1 MYQTPFKIKAEAIQL
16 ISDIAEKQA
25 LCGGKGEKCASYRSL
40 LREYLPDKFRQG
52 YGTGRLP
59 FLMQD
64 LLGWLDKAPDHILI
78 KGCELLYELETNQP
92 FDDDNGEIGRRC
104 LLSLLGTWN
113 PVFRSLPLEDEVA
126 ASQSQYRYALRAAG
140 DAGDSG
146 VFITFMLHLILAAL
160 EKCRGTNEA
169 APKVGTAAKPAGP
182 GKIKGSDGIAGDPI
196 NDPIKSDLI
205 NDLLNAL
212 TETPAAT
219 YDDLAAKLGV
229 SAATVKRRLA
239 ELKNSGAITREGSK
253 KAGTWKVN

>member
-25 LCGGKGEKCASYRSL
+25 LCGGKGEKCATYRSL
-40 LREYLPDKFRQG
+40 LKEYLPDKFRQG

-92 FDDDNGEIGRRC
+92 FEADNGVIGRRC
-104 LLSLLGTWN
+104 LLALLGTWN
-113 PVFRSLPLEDEVA
+113 PVFQSLSLEAEVE
-126 ASQSQYRYALRAAG
+126 ASQSQYRYALRASS

-160 EKCRGTNEA
+160 EKCGRSVKPA
-169 APKVGTAAKPAGP
+169 AMAKP
-182 GKIKGSDGIAGDPI
+182 DGTDS
-196 NDPIKSDLI
+196 IKSDLI
-205 NDLLNAL
+205 NDLLKIL
-212 TETPAAT
+212 TQKPDAT
-219 YDDLAAKLGV
+219 YDDLSADLGV

-239 ELKNSGAITREGSK
+239 DLKKAGAITREGSK
-253 KAGTWKVN
+253 KVGTWKVN

>member
-16 ISDIAEKQA
+16 ISDIAELQA

-126 ASQSQYRYALRAAG
+126 ASQSQYRYALRTAG

-160 EKCRGTNEA
+160 EKGGKGAGGARA
-169 APKVGTAAKPAGP
+169 AVAGVKAAGAGRV
-182 GKIKGSDGIAGDPI
+182 KGSGG
-196 NDPIKSDLI
+196 
-205 NDLLNAL
+205 DLLNAL
-212 TETPAAT
+212 AETPAAT
-219 YDDLAAKLGV
+219 YDELAAKLGV
-229 SAATVKRRLA
+229 SPATVKRRLA
-239 ELKNSGAITREGSK
+239 DLKKAGAITREGSK
-253 KAGTWKVN
+253 KAGTWKVIG

>member
-126 ASQSQYRYALRAAG
+126 ASQSQYRYALRAG
-140 DAGDSG
+140 SDAGDSG

-160 EKCRGTNEA
+160 EKCGKGAGGARAVTGVKA
-169 APKVGTAAKPAGP
+169 AGAGRV
-182 GKIKGSDGIAGDPI
+182 KGSGG
-196 NDPIKSDLI
+196 
-205 NDLLNAL
+205 DLLNAL
-212 TETPAAT
+212 AETPDAT
-219 YDDLAAKLGV
+219 YDELAAKLGV
-229 SAATVKRRLA
+229 SPATVKRRLA
-239 ELKNSGAITREGSK
+239 DLKKAGAITREGSK

>member
-40 LREYLPDKFRQG
+40 LKEYLPDKFRQG

-92 FDDDNGEIGRRC
+92 FEADNGVIGRRC
-104 LLSLLGTWN
+104 LLALLGTWN
-113 PVFRSLPLEDEVA
+113 PVFQNLSLEAEVE
-126 ASQSQYRYALRAAG
+126 ASQSQYRYALRASS
-140 DAGDSG
+140 DSGDSG

-160 EKCRGTNEA
+160 EKCGRS
-169 APKVGTAAKPAGP
+169 VKPAAMARVKAAGV
-182 GKIKGSDGIAGDPI
+182 KGSGG
-196 NDPIKSDLI
+196 
-205 NDLLNAL
+205 DLLNAL
-212 TETPAAT
+212 AETPAAT
-219 YDDLAAKLGV
+219 YDELAAKLGV
-229 SAATVKRRLA
+229 SPATVKRRLA
-239 ELKNSGAITREGSK
+239 DLKKAGTITREGSK

>member
-16 ISDIAEKQA
+16 ISDIAELQA

-113 PVFRSLPLEDEVA
+113 TVFLGLPLEDEVA
-126 ASQSQYRYALRAAG
+126 ASQSQYRYALRTAG

-160 EKCRGTNEA
+160 EKCGKGAGGARAVAGVKA
-169 APKVGTAAKPAGP
+169 AR
-182 GKIKGSDGIAGDPI
+182 IKGSGG
-196 NDPIKSDLI
+196 
-205 NDLLNAL
+205 DLLNAL
-212 TETPAAT
+212 AETPAAT
-219 YDDLAAKLGV
+219 YDELAAKLGV
-229 SAATVKRRLA
+229 SPATVKRRLA
-239 ELKNSGAITREGSK
+239 DLKKAGTITREGSK

>member
-16 ISDIAEKQA
+16 ISDIAELQA
-25 LCGGKGEKCASYRSL
+25 LCGGKGEKCAYYRSL

-113 PVFRSLPLEDEVA
+113 TVFLGLPLEDEVA
-126 ASQSQYRYALRAAG
+126 ASQSQYRYALRTAG

-160 EKCRGTNEA
+160 EKCQGTGGARAVAGVKA
-169 APKVGTAAKPAGP
+169 AGAGR
-182 GKIKGSDGIAGDPI
+182 IKGSGG
-196 NDPIKSDLI
+196 
-205 NDLLNAL
+205 DLLNAL
-212 TETPAAT
+212 VEDPAAT
-219 YDDLAAKLGV
+219 YDQLAAKLGV
-229 SAATVKRRLA
+229 SPATVKRRLA
-239 ELKNSGAITREGSK
+239 DLKKAGAITREGSK

>member
-16 ISDIAEKQA
+16 ISDIAELQA

-113 PVFRSLPLEDEVA
+113 PVFRSLPLEDEVT
-126 ASQSQYRYALRAAG
+126 ASQSQYRYALRAG
-140 DAGDSG
+140 SDAGDSG

-160 EKCRGTNEA
+160 EKCKVAGGARA
-169 APKVGTAAKPAGP
+169 AVAGVKAAGV
-182 GKIKGSDGIAGDPI
+182 KGSGGD
-196 NDPIKSDLI
+196 LV

-212 TETPAAT
+212 AETPAAT
-219 YDDLAAKLGV
+219 YDELAAKLGV
-229 SAATVKRRLA
+229 SPATVKRRLTD
-239 ELKNSGAITREGSK
+239 LKKAGAITREGSK

>member
-16 ISDIAEKQA
+16 ISDIAELQA
-25 LCGGKGEKCASYRSL
+25 ICGGKGEKCASYRAL
-40 LREYLPDKFRQG
+40 LREYLPEKFRQG

-92 FDDDNGEIGRRC
+92 FDEDNGEIGRRC

-113 PVFRSLPLEDEVA
+113 PVFQSLPLEEVVA

-160 EKCRGTNEA
+160 EKCKEA
-169 APKVGTAAKPAGP
+169 GAAKPVARV
-182 GKIKGSDGIAGDPI
+182 KGSSGIACDPI
-196 NDPIKSDLI
+196 NTSTKGSDLI

-212 TETPAAT
+212 SKNPGAT
-219 YDDLAAKLGV
+219 YDELAAQLGV
-229 SAATVKRRLA
+229 SPATIKRRLTA
-239 ELKNSGAITREGSK
+239 LKAVGTITRVGSK

>member
-16 ISDIAEKQA
+16 ISDIAELQA
-25 LCGGKGEKCASYRSL
+25 LCGGKGEKCASYRAL

-64 LLGWLDKAPDHILI
+64 LLGWVDKAPDHILI
-78 KGCELLYELETNQP
+78 KGCEMLYELETNQP
-92 FDDDNGEIGRRC
+92 FDEDNGEIGRGC
-104 LLSLLGTWN
+104 LLALLGTWN
-113 PVFRSLPLEDEVA
+113 PVFQSLPLEEEVA
-126 ASQSQYRYALRAAG
+126 SSQSQYRYALRAAG

-160 EKCRGTNEA
+160 EKCKGAGAGASR
-169 APKVGTAAKPAGP
+169 PAAKSAAN
-182 GKIKGSDGIAGDPI
+182 KGSSGVACDPI
-196 NDPIKSDLI
+196 NAPTKGGDLI

-212 TETPAAT
+212 AKNPGAT
-219 YDDLAAKLGV
+219 YDDLAAQLGV
-229 SAATVKRRLA
+229 SPATIKRRLTA
-239 ELKNSGAITREGSK
+239 LKTVGTITRVGSK

>member
-16 ISDIAEKQA
+16 ISDIAELQA

-126 ASQSQYRYALRAAG
+126 ASQSQYRYALRTAG

-160 EKCRGTNEA
+160 EKCNKGAGGAQAVAGVKA
-169 APKVGTAAKPAGP
+169 AR
-182 GKIKGSDGIAGDPI
+182 IKGSGG
-196 NDPIKSDLI
+196 DLI

-212 TETPAAT
+212 AETPAAT
-219 YDDLAAKLGV
+219 YDELAAKLGV
-229 SAATVKRRLA
+229 SPATVKRRLA
-239 ELKNSGAITREGSK
+239 DLKKAGTITREGSK

>member
-1 MYQTPFKIKAEAIQL
+1 MFKIKAEAIQL

-40 LREYLPDKFRQG
+40 LKEYLPDKFRQG

-64 LLGWLDKAPDHILI
+64 LLGWMDKAPDHILI

-92 FDDDNGEIGRRC
+92 FEADNGVIGRRC
-104 LLSLLGTWN
+104 LLALLGTWN
-113 PVFRSLPLEDEVA
+113 PVFQSLSLEAEVE
-126 ASQSQYRYALRAAG
+126 ASQSQYRYALRASS

-146 VFITFMLHLILAAL
+146 MFITFMLHLILAAL
-160 EKCRGTNEA
+160 ERCDRS
-169 APKVGTAAKPAGP
+169 VKPAAMARVKAAGV
-182 GKIKGSDGIAGDPI
+182 KGSG
-196 NDPIKSDLI
+196 SDLI

-212 TETPAAT
+212 AETPAAT
-219 YDDLAAKLGV
+219 YDELAAKLGV
-229 SAATVKRRLA
+229 SPATVKRRLA
-239 ELKNSGAITREGSK
+239 DLKKAGTITREGSK

>member
-16 ISDIAEKQA
+16 ISDIAELQA

-126 ASQSQYRYALRAAG
+126 ASQSQYRYALRTAG

-160 EKCRGTNEA
+160 EKCDKGAGGAQA
-169 APKVGTAAKPAGP
+169 AVARVKAAG
-182 GKIKGSDGIAGDPI
+182 IKGSG
-196 NDPIKSDLI
+196 SDLI

-212 TETPAAT
+212 AETPAAT
-219 YDDLAAKLGV
+219 YDELAAKLGV
-229 SAATVKRRLA
+229 SPATVKRRLA
-239 ELKNSGAITREGSK
+239 DLKKAGAITREGSK

>member
-16 ISDIAEKQA
+16 ISDIAELQA

-113 PVFRSLPLEDEVA
+113 PVFLGLPLEDEVA
-126 ASQSQYRYALRAAG
+126 ASQSQYRYALRVAG

-160 EKCRGTNEA
+160 EKCKGAGGARA
-169 APKVGTAAKPAGP
+169 AVAGVKAAG
-182 GKIKGSDGIAGDPI
+182 IKGSGG
-196 NDPIKSDLI
+196 
-205 NDLLNAL
+205 DLLNAL
-212 TETPAAT
+212 VEDPAAT
-219 YDDLAAKLGV
+219 YDQLAAKLGV
-229 SAATVKRRLA
+229 SPATVKRRLA
-239 ELKNSGAITREGSK
+239 DLKKASVITREGSK

>member
-16 ISDIAEKQA
+16 ISDIAELQA
-25 LCGGKGEKCASYRSL
+25 LCGGKGEKCASYRTL

-113 PVFRSLPLEDEVA
+113 PVFLNLPLEAEVA
-126 ASQSQYRYALRAAG
+126 ASQSQYRYALRASS

-146 VFITFMLHLILAAL
+146 MFITFMLHLILAAL
-160 EKCRGTNEA
+160 GGTTVKRSKKA
-169 APKVGTAAKPAGP
+169 
-182 GKIKGSDGIAGDPI
+182 SSDPI

-219 YDDLAAKLGV
+219 YDELAAKLGV

-239 ELKNSGAITREGSK
+239 DLKKAGKVVREGSK

>member
-25 LCGGKGEKCASYRSL
+25 LCGGKGEKCATYRSL
-40 LREYLPDKFRQG
+40 LKEYLPDKFRQG

-92 FDDDNGEIGRRC
+92 FEADNGVIGRRC
-104 LLSLLGTWN
+104 LLALLGTWN

-126 ASQSQYRYALRAAG
+126 ASQSQYRYALRAG
-140 DAGDSG
+140 SDAGDSG

-160 EKCRGTNEA
+160 EKCGKGAGGARAVAGV
-169 APKVGTAAKPAGP
+169 KVAGG
-182 GKIKGSDGIAGDPI
+182 GKVKGSGG
-196 NDPIKSDLI
+196 
-205 NDLLNAL
+205 DLLNILA
-212 TETPAAT
+212 ETPAAT
-219 YDDLAAKLGV
+219 YDELAAKLGV
-229 SAATVKRRLA
+229 SPATVKRRLA
-239 ELKNSGAITREGSK
+239 DLKKAGTITREGSK

>member
-40 LREYLPDKFRQG
+40 LTEYLPDKFRQG

-92 FDDDNGEIGRRC
+92 FETDNGAIGRRC
-104 LLSLLGTWN
+104 LLALLGTWN
-113 PVFRSLPLEDEVA
+113 PVFQSLSLEAEVE
-126 ASQSQYRYALRAAG
+126 ASQSQYRYALRASS
-140 DAGDSG
+140 DSGDSG

-160 EKCRGTNEA
+160 EKCDRS
-169 APKVGTAAKPAGP
+169 VKPAAMARVKAAGV
-182 GKIKGSDGIAGDPI
+182 KGSG
-196 NDPIKSDLI
+196 SDLI

-212 TETPAAT
+212 AETPAAT
-219 YDDLAAKLGV
+219 YDELAAKLGV
-229 SAATVKRRLA
+229 SPATVKRRLA
-239 ELKNSGAITREGSK
+239 DLKKAGTITREGSK

>member
-25 LCGGKGEKCASYRSL
+25 LCGGKGEKCTSYRSL
-40 LREYLPDKFRQG
+40 LKEYLPDKFRQG

-126 ASQSQYRYALRAAG
+126 ASQSQYRYALRASS
-140 DAGDSG
+140 DSGDSG

-160 EKCRGTNEA
+160 EKCKVAGGARA
-169 APKVGTAAKPAGP
+169 AVAGVKAAG
-182 GKIKGSDGIAGDPI
+182 IKGSGGDAGDPI
-196 NDPIKSDLI
+196 KTDLI
-205 NDLLNAL
+205 NAL
-212 TETPAAT
+212 AETPAAT
-219 YDDLAAKLGV
+219 YDELAAKLGV
-229 SAATVKRRLA
+229 SPATIKRRLA
-239 ELKNSGAITREGSK
+239 DLKKAGTIERVGSK

>member
-16 ISDIAEKQA
+16 ISDIAELQA
-25 LCGGKGEKCASYRSL
+25 ICGGKGEKCASYRAL
-40 LREYLPDKFRQG
+40 LREYLPEKFRQG

-92 FDDDNGEIGRRC
+92 FDEDNGEIGRGC

-113 PVFRSLPLEDEVA
+113 PVFQGLPLEEEVA

-160 EKCRGTNEA
+160 EKYGNN
-169 APKVGTAAKPAGP
+169 
-182 GKIKGSDGIAGDPI
+182 KGSSGVACDPI
-196 NDPIKSDLI
+196 NASVKGGDLI

-212 TETPAAT
+212 AKNPGAT
-219 YDDLAAKLGV
+219 YDDLAAQLGV
-229 SAATVKRRLA
+229 SPATIKRRLTA
-239 ELKNSGAITREGSK
+239 LKAVGTITRVGSK

>member
-16 ISDIAEKQA
+16 ISDIAELQA
-25 LCGGKGEKCASYRSL
+25 ICGGKGEKCASYRAL
-40 LREYLPDKFRQG
+40 LREYLPEKFRQG

-92 FDDDNGEIGRRC
+92 FDEDNGEIGRRC

-113 PVFRSLPLEDEVA
+113 PVFQSLPLEEVVA
-126 ASQSQYRYALRAAG
+126 ARQSQYRYALRAAG

-160 EKCRGTNEA
+160 EKCKGA
-169 APKVGTAAKPAGP
+169 GAAKPEARG
-182 GKIKGSDGIAGDPI
+182 KGSSGVACDPI
-196 NDPIKSDLI
+196 NASAKGGDLI

-212 TETPAAT
+212 AKNPGAT
-219 YDDLAAKLGV
+219 YDDLAAQLGV
-229 SAATVKRRLA
+229 SPATIKRRLTA
-239 ELKNSGAITREGSK
+239 LKTVGTISRVGSK

>member
-16 ISDIAEKQA
+16 ISDIAEMQA
-25 LCGGKGEKCASYRSL
+25 ICGGKGEKCASYRSL
-40 LREYLPDKFRQG
+40 LREYLPEKFRQG

-92 FDDDNGEIGRRC
+92 FDEDNGEIGRRC

-113 PVFRSLPLEDEVA
+113 PVFQSLPLEEVVA

-160 EKCRGTNEA
+160 EKYGNN
-169 APKVGTAAKPAGP
+169 
-182 GKIKGSDGIAGDPI
+182 KGSNGVGCDPI
-196 NDPIKSDLI
+196 NASAKGGDLI

-212 TETPAAT
+212 AKNPGAT
-219 YDDLAAKLGV
+219 YDDLAAQLGV
-229 SAATVKRRLA
+229 SPATVKRRLTA
-239 ELKNSGAITREGSK
+239 LKAVGTITRVGSK

>member
-16 ISDIAEKQA
+16 ISDIAELQA
-25 LCGGKGEKCASYRSL
+25 ICGGKGEKCASYRVL
-40 LREYLPDKFRQG
+40 LREYLPEKFRQG

-92 FDDDNGEIGRRC
+92 FDEDNGEIGRRC

-113 PVFRSLPLEDEVA
+113 PVFQSLPLEEEVA

-146 VFITFMLHLILAAL
+146 VFITFMLHLIMAAL
-160 EKCRGTNEA
+160 EKCKGA
-169 APKVGTAAKPAGP
+169 GAAKPGTRV
-182 GKIKGSDGIAGDPI
+182 KGSSGVAADPI
-196 NDPIKSDLI
+196 NAPARGCDLI

-212 TETPAAT
+212 AKNPGAT
-219 YDDLAAKLGV
+219 YDDLAAQLGV
-229 SAATVKRRLA
+229 SPATIKRRLTA
-239 ELKNSGAITREGSK
+239 LKTVGTITRVGSK

>member
-16 ISDIAEKQA
+16 ISDIAELQA

-113 PVFRSLPLEDEVA
+113 PVFLGLPLEDEVA
-126 ASQSQYRYALRAAG
+126 ASQSQYRYALRAG
-140 DAGDSG
+140 SDAGDSG

-160 EKCRGTNEA
+160 EKCGRS
-169 APKVGTAAKPAGP
+169 VKPAAMA
-182 GKIKGSDGIAGDPI
+182 KSAGT
-196 NDPIKSDLI
+196 DPIKSDLI
-205 NDLLNAL
+205 NDLLKIL
-212 TETPAAT
+212 TQKPDAT
-219 YDDLAAKLGV
+219 YDDLSADLGV

-239 ELKNSGAITREGSK
+239 DLKKAGAIAREGSK
-253 KAGTWKVN
+253 KNGTWKVN

>member
-16 ISDIAEKQA
+16 ISDIAELQA
-25 LCGGKGEKCASYRSL
+25 ICGGKGEKCASYRAL
-40 LREYLPDKFRQG
+40 LREYLPEKFRQG

-92 FDDDNGEIGRRC
+92 FDEDNGEIGRRC

-113 PVFRSLPLEDEVA
+113 PVFQSLPLEEVVA

-160 EKCRGTNEA
+160 EKCKG
-169 APKVGTAAKPAGP
+169 AG
-182 GKIKGSDGIAGDPI
+182 GVKLETRVKGSSSVTGDPI
-196 NDPIKSDLI
+196 NAPAKGGDLI

-212 TETPAAT
+212 AKNPGAT
-219 YDDLAAKLGV
+219 YDDLAAQLGV
-229 SAATVKRRLA
+229 SPATIKRRLTA
-239 ELKNSGAITREGSK
+239 LKTVGTITRVGSK

>member
-16 ISDIAEKQA
+16 ISDIAELQA

-52 YGTGRLP
+52 SGTGRLP

-92 FDDDNGEIGRRC
+92 FDEDNGVIGRGC
-104 LLSLLGTWN
+104 LLALLGTWN
-113 PVFRSLPLEDEVA
+113 PVFQSLPLEEVVA
-126 ASQSQYRYALRAAG
+126 ASQSQYRYALRTAG

-160 EKCRGTNEA
+160 EKCKVAGGARA
-169 APKVGTAAKPAGP
+169 AGKTAVV
-182 GKIKGSDGIAGDPI
+182 KGSSSSASGGVG
-196 NDPIKSDLI
+196 DPIKSDLI

-212 TETPAAT
+212 AETPAAT
-219 YDDLAAKLGV
+219 YDDLAAQLGV
-229 SAATVKRRLA
+229 SPATVKRRLGD
-239 ELKNSGAITREGSK
+239 LKKAGAITREGSK

>member
-16 ISDIAEKQA
+16 ISDIAELQA

-92 FDDDNGEIGRRC
+92 FDADNGEIGRRC

-126 ASQSQYRYALRAAG
+126 ASQSQYRYALRAG
-140 DAGDSG
+140 SDAGDSG
-146 VFITFMLHLILAAL
+146 VFITFMLHLILVAL
-160 EKCRGTNEA
+160 EKCQGAGTIRAVSN
-169 APKVGTAAKPAGP
+169 KSMTR
-182 GKIKGSDGIAGDPI
+182 DPI
-196 NDPIKSDLI
+196 SDPIKSDLI

-212 TETPAAT
+212 VETPAAT
-219 YDDLAAKLGV
+219 YDELAAKLGV
-229 SAATVKRRLA
+229 SPATVKRRLA
-239 ELKNSGAITREGSK
+239 DLKKAGTITREGSK

>member
-16 ISDIAEKQA
+16 ISDIAELQA

-126 ASQSQYRYALRAAG
+126 ASQSQYRYALRAG
-140 DAGDSG
+140 SDAGDSG

-160 EKCRGTNEA
+160 EKCGKGAGGARA
-169 APKVGTAAKPAGP
+169 AVAGVKAAGAGRVKV
-182 GKIKGSDGIAGDPI
+182 SDG
-196 NDPIKSDLI
+196 DLI

-212 TETPAAT
+212 AETPAAT
-219 YDDLAAKLGV
+219 YDELAAKLGV
-229 SAATVKRRLA
+229 SPATVKRRLSA
-239 ELKNSGAITREGSK
+239 LKKASVITREGSK

>member
-16 ISDIAEKQA
+16 ISDIAELQA
-25 LCGGKGEKCASYRSL
+25 ICGGRGEKCASYRAL
-40 LREYLPDKFRQG
+40 LREYLPEKFRQG

-92 FDDDNGEIGRRC
+92 FDEDNGEIGRRC

-113 PVFRSLPLEDEVA
+113 PVFQSLPLEEEVA

-160 EKCRGTNEA
+160 EKCKGTGDVKLETR
-169 APKVGTAAKPAGP
+169 V
-182 GKIKGSDGIAGDPI
+182 KGSSGVVGDPI
-196 NDPIKSDLI
+196 NASAKGGDLI

-212 TETPAAT
+212 AKNPGAT
-219 YDDLAAKLGV
+219 YDDLAAQLGV
-229 SAATVKRRLA
+229 SPATIKRRLTA
-239 ELKNSGAITREGSK
+239 LKTVGTITRVGSK
-253 KAGTWKVN
+253 KAGTWNVN

>member
-16 ISDIAEKQA
+16 ISDIAELQA

-40 LREYLPDKFRQG
+40 LKEYLPDKFRQG

-64 LLGWLDKAPDHILI
+64 LLGWMDKAPDHILI

-92 FDDDNGEIGRRC
+92 FETDNGEIGRRC

-113 PVFRSLPLEDEVA
+113 TVFQSLPLEDEVA
-126 ASQSQYRYALRAAG
+126 ASQSQYRYALRTAG

-160 EKCRGTNEA
+160 EKCGKGARGARAVVTGV
-169 APKVGTAAKPAGP
+169 KTAGV
-182 GKIKGSDGIAGDPI
+182 KGSGVVAG
-196 NDPIKSDLI
+196 
-205 NDLLNAL
+205 DLLNAL
-212 TETPAAT
+212 AEDPAAT
-219 YDDLAAKLGV
+219 YDQLAAKLGV
-229 SAATVKRRLA
+229 SPATVKRRLA
-239 ELKNSGAITREGSK
+239 DLKKAGTITREGSK

>member
-16 ISDIAEKQA
+16 ISDIAELQA
-25 LCGGKGEKCASYRSL
+25 ICGGKGEKCASYRAL
-40 LREYLPDKFRQG
+40 LREYLPEKFRQG

-92 FDDDNGEIGRRC
+92 FDEDNGEIGRRC
-104 LLSLLGTWN
+104 LLTLLGTWN
-113 PVFRSLPLEDEVA
+113 PVFQSLPLEEVVA

-160 EKCRGTNEA
+160 EKCKGA
-169 APKVGTAAKPAGP
+169 WAAKPEARV
-182 GKIKGSDGIAGDPI
+182 KGSSSVTGDPI
-196 NDPIKSDLI
+196 NAPAKGGDLI

-212 TETPAAT
+212 AKNPGAT
-219 YDDLAAKLGV
+219 YDDLAAQLGV
-229 SAATVKRRLA
+229 SPATIKRRLTA
-239 ELKNSGAITREGSK
+239 LKTVGTITRVGSK

>member
-16 ISDIAEKQA
+16 ISDIAELQA

-126 ASQSQYRYALRAAG
+126 ASQSQYRYALRASS

-146 VFITFMLHLILAAL
+146 VFIIFMLHLILAAL
-160 EKCRGTNEA
+160 EKCRVAGGARA
-169 APKVGTAAKPAGP
+169 AVAGVKAAGV
-182 GKIKGSDGIAGDPI
+182 KGSGSGAG
-196 NDPIKSDLI
+196 DLI

-212 TETPAAT
+212 AEDPAAT
-219 YDDLAAKLGV
+219 YDELAAKLGV
-229 SAATVKRRLA
+229 SPATVKRRLA
-239 ELKNSGAITREGSK
+239 DLKKAGKIVREGSK

>member
-16 ISDIAEKQA
+16 ISDIAELQA

-113 PVFRSLPLEDEVA
+113 PVFLGLPLEDEVA
-126 ASQSQYRYALRAAG
+126 ASQSQYRYALRAG
-140 DAGDSG
+140 SDAGDSG

-160 EKCRGTNEA
+160 EKCGKGAGGARAVAGVKA
-169 APKVGTAAKPAGP
+169 VGSGRV
-182 GKIKGSDGIAGDPI
+182 KGSGG
-196 NDPIKSDLI
+196 
-205 NDLLNAL
+205 DLLNAL
-212 TETPAAT
+212 AEAPAAT
-219 YDDLAAKLGV
+219 YDQLAARLGV
-229 SAATVKRRLA
+229 SPATVKRRLSA
-239 ELKNSGAITREGSK
+239 LKKSGAITREGSK